1 MQIFSPG
8 NGYCIHILNSKFYV
22 NVLSTKLSTAV
33 TFAFILELFTIHYMA
48 HIKYTQFLPC
58 KIPQISVGTLKTD
71 ITTTKSSKYLT
82 FLKILKN
89 PNALN
94 SISRNTCIYFQL
106 FLQSKSGVTFFSKQF
121 GIFISFFLANNDIK
135 PAAAIKI
142 YFFFS
147 VKR

>member
-1 MQIFSPG
+1 MWHKYLNSKIVIFFLVNIFLLNQSHTKIFVDKLMWSNVQCKFSAG

-71 ITTTKSSKYLT
+71 TITTTKSSKKYLPT

-94 SISRNTCIYFQL
+94 SI
-106 FLQSKSGVTFFSKQF
+106 
-121 GIFISFFLANNDIK
+121 
-135 PAAAIKI
+135 
-142 YFFFS
+142 
-147 VKR
+147 